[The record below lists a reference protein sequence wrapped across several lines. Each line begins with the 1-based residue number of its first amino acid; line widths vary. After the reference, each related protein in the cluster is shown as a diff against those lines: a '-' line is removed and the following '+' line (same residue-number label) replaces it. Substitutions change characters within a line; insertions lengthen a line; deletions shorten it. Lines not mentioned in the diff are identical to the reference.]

1 MCITANKRAPSS
13 RGIFSPLRHA
23 VFRRIWTASLL
34 SNLGILVLGVGA
46 AWTMTQIS
54 SSQRS
59 APYMS
64 AANEFHID
72 PEPIRIRRMLERPSD
87 LCAGKR
93 THPIDHRRM
102 SHRLRAREA
111 ALNQDRT

>member
-1 MCITANKRAPSS
+1 
-13 RGIFSPLRHA
+13 
-23 VFRRIWTASLL
+23 
-34 SNLGILVLGVGA
+34 
-46 AWTMTQIS
+46 
-54 SSQRS
+54 
-59 APYMS
+59 MS
-64 AANEFHID
+64 AANEFHIG

-111 ALNQDRT
+111 APNQDPERVNDNETPGLVI